1 MAGNPGAG
9 RQPRK
14 QPQPQQKKPASPKP
28 EPGRPG
34 CYRDPRTGKFVC
46 PPGARPTAK
55 PSRKPTTPAPAP
67 TRKPPKGWFP
77 MPDQRE
83 LLNRSNIA
91 AKPRRGRSSRTA

>member
-9 RQPRK
+9 KQQRK
-14 QPQPQQKKPASPKP
+14 QAQPQQKKPAGPRP

-34 CYRDPRTGKFVC
+34 CYRDPSTGKFVC
-46 PPGARPTAK
+46 PPGAKPGARPAAK
-55 PSRKPTTPAPAP
+55 PSRKPAAAPAP

-91 AKPRRGRSSRTA
+91 RRGRSPRTA